1 MKGEER
7 EEREKNKDS
16 FSKPRFSVP
25 LLVRY
30 RALDKLPDVYVPT
43 VSPNSLTPLLA
54 EVTWGHK
61 QWRFLTQGRFQD
73 LKFPWA

>member
-1 MKGEER
+1 MKGEGR
-7 EEREKNKDS
+7 EEREKNKDD
-16 FSKPRFSVP
+16 FSKPQFSVP

-43 VSPNSLTPLLA
+43 VSPDSLTPLLA

-61 QWRFLTQGRFQD
+61 QLRFLTQGRFQD